1 MLVIRA
7 PPPQCRPAER
17 GNLYARPDDASRI
30 REHDAPLTRRFWSP
44 GRVNLIGEHTDYA
57 GGLVL
62 PAAIDLGLR
71 VEGAAAATSRFRSDV
86 PGVER
91 YVAAVEA
98 ELAALGRPAI
108 GFEGRIASTLP
119 VGAGLSSSAALEV
132 AIAVALCA
140 VADFEL
146 APLDLAAA
154 AQRAELRAT
163 GVPCGILDQ
172 AAIVL
177 GRAGHAILLDTS
189 TLDHRPVA
197 LPDEVAIVVVDSG
210 VRRRLAE
217 TGYRTRRR
225 ELEEALAGAST
236 PTHERRLRHL
246 RTENERV
253 RATISA
259 LEADPPDLARVGD
272 LFREGHDSLREDY
285 EVSTPELDLLVDLA
299 YDHSAL
305 AARMTGGG
313 FGGSIV
319 ALAERGRARRVANA
333 IRDDYTARTGTAA
346 AAYMTAAA
354 DGARELAP

>member
-1 MLVIRA
+1 MT
-7 PPPQCRPAER
+7 
-17 GNLYARPDDASRI
+17 S
-30 REHDAPLTRRFWSP
+30 RFWSP

-71 VEGAAAATSRFRSDV
+71 VEGDAATTSRFRSDV

-91 YVAAVEA
+91 YVGAVEA
-98 ELAALGRPAI
+98 ELAALGRPDV
-108 GFEGRIASTLP
+108 GFDGRITSTLP

-132 AIAVALCA
+132 AIAMALCA

-146 APLDLAAA
+146 PPLELAAA

-172 AAIVL
+172 AAIML
-177 GRAGHAILLDTS
+177 GRAGHAILLDTG
-189 TLDHRPVA
+189 TLEHRPVA
-197 LPDEVAIVVVDSG
+197 LPDDVAIVVVDSG
-210 VRRRLAE
+210 VRRRLAD

-225 ELEEALAGAST
+225 ELEEALAGQSR
-236 PTHERRLRHL
+236 PMHERRLRHL
-246 RTENERV
+246 HTENDRV
-253 RATISA
+253 RATVAA
-259 LEADPPDLARVGD
+259 LETDPPDLARVGE
-272 LFREGHDSLREDY
+272 LFREGHDSLRDDF

-299 YDHSAL
+299 YEHGAL

-319 ALAERGRARRVANA
+319 ALADHARARRLANA

-346 AAYMTAAA
+346 AAYVTAAA
-354 DGARELAP
+354 DGAGELAPD